1 MLSSG
6 VNSAT
11 DLAAMA
17 FQYSPIGMVYAEHRL
32 IIRANDAFIAM
43 FELTGADVEGLA
55 LEVFY
60 PSQADSERTVANVQD
75 PLRLTGLYSD
85 ERTMQRVGGSLFW
98 CGVTGH
104 SITPVDPL
112 ARVVWCFT
120 DLSKQW
126 NLSGLSVRDREIAI
140 LTCEGRTAKE
150 IARLLDLSPRTVEA
164 YLAKLKHKLAVRNVA
179 ELVSRIR
186 PENEARSG

>member
-1 MLSSG
+1 MIADADATAVDFGALAFH
-6 VNSAT
+6 SA
-11 DLAAMA
+11 
-17 FQYSPIGMVYAEHRL
+17 PIGMVYAEHRV
-32 IIRANDAFIAM
+32 IRKANQAFAAM
-43 FELTGADVEGLA
+43 FELRDDSVEGLA

-60 PSQADSERTVANVQD
+60 PSQADSDRIVANVQN
-75 PLRLTGLYSD
+75 PLRSTGHYSD
-85 ERTMQRVGGSLFW
+85 ERTMQRLSGTLFW

-104 SITPVDPL
+104 SITPEDPL
-112 ARVVWCFT
+112 SRVVWCFT

-126 NLSGLSVRDREIAI
+126 NLSGLAPRDREIAI

-186 PENEARSG
+186 PENEARQA

>member
-1 MLSSG
+1 MDAIA
-6 VNSAT
+6 N
-11 DLAAMA
+11 DLGALA
-17 FQYSPIGMVYAEHRL
+17 FQFAPLGLVYAEHRV
-32 IIRANDAFIAM
+32 IRKANAAFVAM
-43 FELTGADVEGLA
+43 FGLGDSAVEGQA

-60 PSQADSERTVANVQD
+60 PSHADSERIVANVQD
-75 PLRLTGLYSD
+75 PLRSTGHYSD
-85 ERTMQRVGGSLFW
+85 ERTMQRVDGALFW

-104 SITPVDPL
+104 SITQEDPL
-112 ARVVWCFT
+112 ARVIWCFT

-126 NLSGLSVRDREIAI
+126 NLSGLSPRDREIAI

-150 IARLLDLSPRTVEA
+150 IARLLELSPRTVEA

-186 PENEARSG
+186 PENEARQG

>member
-1 MLSSG
+1 M
-6 VNSAT
+6 VSANGSFAE
-11 DLAAMA
+11 LGAMA
-17 FQYSPIGMVYAEHRL
+17 FQYAPVGMVYAERRV
-32 IIRANDAFIAM
+32 IRKANDAFVAM
-43 FELTGADVEGLA
+43 FELGDSAVEGLA

-60 PSQADSERTVANVQD
+60 PSHADSERIVANAQH
-75 PLRLTGLYSD
+75 PLRSTGYYSD
-85 ERTMQRVGGSLFW
+85 ERTMLRVSGALFW

-104 SITPVDPL
+104 SITPEDPL

-126 NLSGLSVRDREIAI
+126 NLSGLSPRDREIAI

-179 ELVSRIR
+179 ELVARIR
-186 PENEARSG
+186 PESDVRQA